1 MDKCNEAGLLKSKAT
16 GLLIR
21 AVALSVYA
29 AGLIAAVITIHDAKY
44 GWFVIG
50 ALMAIVPLAMV
61 GLWVRQLTSTLSK
74 VRMVTRTLARVHEDL
89 VTAKN
94 SGRYRCSP
102 RAVEAWKALE
112 MRRARNSVPPH
123 VIEMIADTRR
133 LVIDKGRDDGLA
145 AGLTIVIYDLRGS
158 PLMSAVELTA
168 DLIDS
173 DRTFVEVPAE
183 RSFRALLGKNY
194 SDLEVRL
201 SGPAQSESGAGEL
214 ERLIG
219 VLLFEIEESGH
230 LVAQQQ

>member
-1 MDKCNEAGLLKSKAT
+1 MDQCDEVSLLKSKAT
-16 GLLIR
+16 GLLVR
-21 AVALSVYA
+21 AVASTGYA
-29 AGLIAAVITIHDAKY
+29 GGLIAAVITIHDAKY
-44 GWFVIG
+44 GWFIIG
-50 ALMAIVPLAMV
+50 ALVAVIPLAMV
-61 GLWVRQLTSTLSK
+61 GLWVWQLTSTVSK
-74 VRMVTRTLARVHEDL
+74 VRIVTRTLARVHEEL

-102 RAVEAWKALE
+102 RAIEAWKALE
-112 MRRARNSVPPH
+112 TRRARNSVPPH

-145 AGLTIVIYDLRGS
+145 AGLMIVIYDLRGS
-158 PLMSAVELTA
+158 PLTSAVELKA

-173 DRTFVEVPAE
+173 NRTFVELPAE

-194 SDLEVRL
+194 TDLEVRL

-219 VLLFEIEESGH
+219 VLLFEIEETGQ
-230 LVAQQQ
+230 VVPQ